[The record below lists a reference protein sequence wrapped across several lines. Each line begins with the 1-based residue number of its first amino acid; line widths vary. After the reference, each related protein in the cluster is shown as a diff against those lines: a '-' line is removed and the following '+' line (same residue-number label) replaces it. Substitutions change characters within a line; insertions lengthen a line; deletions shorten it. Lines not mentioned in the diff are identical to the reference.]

1 MRFALNLVARILLV
15 LCLVTNVAYAQ
26 SVETQGFEEV
36 ASPRSVE
43 PVQVEATPAQSSS
56 FARFVFTSVVSAVAV
71 VAAVVTNSP
80 VDSVGYLAVAIGADH
95 MRE

>member
-1 MRFALNLVARILLV
+1 MHFALNLVARILLV

-26 SVETQGFEEV
+26 SVENPVSEEV
-36 ASPRSVE
+36 VSSRSAE
-43 PVQVEATPAQSSS
+43 TVQAEATPAQSSS
-56 FARFVFTSVVSAVAV
+56 FARFVLTFVVSAVAV